1 MIILTLMP
9 TKSMGMMGFSSVGR
23 LVSSSG
29 SPTITLVATLMKST
43 PIVFDT
49 KGKERDARRLHS
61 ITWRG
66 NKSEKKKQK
75 KEAQKSVVHMTKSSC
90 I

>member
-1 MIILTLMP
+1 MTEESQPRSSQLETVISVCLLTLIP
-9 TKSMGMMGFSSVGR
+9 TKSIGMMGFSSEGR
-23 LVSSSG
+23 LASSIG

-61 ITWRG
+61 IT
-66 NKSEKKKQK
+66 
-75 KEAQKSVVHMTKSSC
+75 
-90 I
+90 

>member
-1 MIILTLMP
+1 MTELCSWLMILTLIP
-9 TKSMGMMGFSSVGR
+9 TKSMGMMGFSSEGR

-61 ITWRG
+61 ITWKG
-66 NKSEKKKQK
+66 NKNKEKQEKKNTISQ
-75 KEAQKSVVHMTKSSC
+75 
-90 I
+90 